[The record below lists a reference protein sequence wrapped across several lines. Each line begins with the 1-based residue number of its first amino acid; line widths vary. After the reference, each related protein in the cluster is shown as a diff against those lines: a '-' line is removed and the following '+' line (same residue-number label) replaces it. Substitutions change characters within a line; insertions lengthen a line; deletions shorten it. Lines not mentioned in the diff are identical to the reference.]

1 MNNLAACFAGGLIA
15 TAILEFSGAPAD
27 WLGAAQA
34 LRAAPDQVRAVQAV
48 DRSAK
53 GDRLPVFSIPSSA
66 AVRERTRL
74 PQQEGR
80 DTNPAA
86 PGSERKL
93 PVACEPVISPI
104 IRSPLSQRIGR
115 CVT

>member
-1 MNNLAACFAGGLIA
+1 MKNLTAGFAGGLIA
-15 TAILEFSGAPAD
+15 TAILECSGVPAD
-27 WLGAAQA
+27 WLGAVQA
-34 LRAAPDQVRAVQAV
+34 RGAAPDRVRAVQTV

-53 GDRLPVFSIPSSA
+53 GHRLPVLSIPSSA
-66 AVRERTRL
+66 SVRERTRL

-80 DTNPAA
+80 DTTPSA
-86 PGSERKL
+86 PGSERTL
-93 PVACEPVISPI
+93 PVACEGVISPI